1 MKPTRPSLLDADSLD
16 QLGGVTG
23 VGWTVS
29 VLGYLTTVIGYGNA
43 LVSRLISDPQ
53 SFLYVGSV
61 LFVATLGL
69 NRLQRSATEGERA
82 ATERSES
89 AAEEEGAAAGEA
101 RS

>member
-1 MKPTRPSLLDADSLD
+1 MKPARLSLLDADSLD

-29 VLGYLTTVIGYGNA
+29 LLGYLTTVIGYGNA
-43 LVSRLISDPQ
+43 LISRLIADPQ

-69 NRLQRSATEGERA
+69 NRLQQSATEGEQF
-82 ATERSES
+82 ATDQKR
-89 AAEEEGAAAGEA
+89 
-101 RS
+101 